1 MRHPIIAGTAA
12 LAFALA
18 ATAGQATGF
27 NVNTDT
33 CKQDYSTPYDVD
45 VTAAGLSFHRT
56 DGKPAEV
63 FLHDGELR
71 VDGKAV
77 AVSRADA
84 DALRRYEAGVRALM
98 PQIATIARE
107 GVELGFSAMT
117 TVTLSFAEG
126 DQRGSMLEKLK
137 RKQAEALREIDEGV
151 GAGHWSANR
160 MTETVAGSVSDS
172 VGELVGS
179 VTSSAVTA
187 ALSGDA
193 SKVAALQAWA
203 DSLDKAMDREMS
215 KRSKALEMKANAIC
229 PQLNDLAGLQKGWGV
244 RLDNGKSLELMTI
257 KPKGEHHDH
266 DHDEDHDHD
275 QDRKVVSF

>member
-12 LAFALA
+12 AVLALTAMA
-18 ATAGQATGF
+18 AQATEF
-27 NVNTDT
+27 NYSSDT
-33 CKQDYSTPYDVD
+33 CKRDYSTPYDVD

-63 FLHDGELR
+63 FLHDGALR
-71 VDGKAV
+71 VDGKAI
-77 AVSRADA
+77 AVSHADA

-126 DQRGSMLEKLK
+126 DQRGTMLEKLK
-137 RKQAEALREIDEGV
+137 RKQADALREIDEGV
-151 GAGHWSANR
+151 GAGHWSADR
-160 MTETVAGSVSDS
+160 MTETVSGSVSDS

-193 SKVAALQAWA
+193 SKVAALQARA
-203 DSLDKAMDREMS
+203 DSLDKAMDREMN
-215 KRSKALEMKANAIC
+215 KRSKALEAKANAIC
-229 PQLNDLAGLQKGWGV
+229 PQLNELSSLQQAWGV
-244 RLDNGKSLELMTI
+244 RLDNGKPLELMTM
-257 KPKGEHHDH
+257 KPKGEHHDD
-266 DHDEDHDHD
+266 DHDT
-275 QDRKVVSF
+275 DRGGKVVSF

>member
-12 LAFALA
+12 VAFVLA
-18 ATAGQATGF
+18 ATAGRATEINF
-27 NVNTDT
+27 STDT
-33 CKQDYSTPYDVD
+33 CKHDYSTPYDVD

-56 DGKPAEV
+56 DGVPAEV
-63 FLHDGELR
+63 FLHDGAIR

-77 AVSRADA
+77 AVSGGDA

-98 PQIATIARE
+98 PQVATIARE

-117 TVTLSFAEG
+117 TVTLSFADG
-126 DQRGSMLEKLK
+126 DQRGRMLEKLK
-137 RKQAEALREIDEGV
+137 RKQIEALREIDEGV
-151 GAGHWSANR
+151 GSGHWSANR

-193 SKVAALQAWA
+193 SKVAALQARA
-203 DSLDKAMDREMS
+203 DSLDKAMDREMN
-215 KRSKALEMKANAIC
+215 KRSKALEAKSNAIC
-229 PQLNDLAGLQKGWGV
+229 PQLNDLASLQQGWGV
-244 RLDNGKSLELMTI
+244 RLANGKPLELMTI
-257 KPKGEHHDH
+257 KPKGEHHDD
-266 DHDEDHDHD
+266 DHDSDSDHS
-275 QDRKVVSF
+275 RKVVSF

>member
-12 LAFALA
+12 LALTLA
-18 ATAGQATGF
+18 ATAGQATGLNF
-27 NVNTDT
+27 NTDS

-45 VTAAGLSFHRT
+45 VTAAGLSFHRI

-71 VDGKAV
+71 IDGKAV

-98 PQIATIARE
+98 PQIAAIARD

-117 TVTLSFAEG
+117 TVTLSFADG
-126 DQRGSMLEKLK
+126 DQRGRMLEKLK

-151 GAGHWSANR
+151 GAGHWSADR

-193 SKVAALQAWA
+193 SKVAALQARA
-203 DSLDKAMDREMS
+203 DSLDKAMDREMN
-215 KRSKALEMKANAIC
+215 KRSKALEAKANAVC
-229 PQLNDLAGLQKGWGV
+229 PQLNDLAGLQKGWSV
-244 RLDNGKSLELMTI
+244 RLVNGKPLELMTM
-257 KPKGEHHDH
+257 KPKGEHHDD
-266 DHDEDHDHD
+266 DHDDDH
-275 QDRKVVSF
+275 DRKVVSF

>member
-12 LAFALA
+12 VAFVLA
-18 ATAGQATGF
+18 ATAGRATEINF
-27 NVNTDT
+27 STDT
-33 CKQDYSTPYDVD
+33 CKHDYSTPYDVD

-56 DGKPAEV
+56 DGVPAEV
-63 FLHDGELR
+63 FLHDGAIR

-77 AVSRADA
+77 AVSGGDA

-98 PQIATIARE
+98 PQVATIARE

-117 TVTLSFAEG
+117 TVTLSFADG
-126 DQRGSMLEKLK
+126 DQRGRMLEKLK
-137 RKQAEALREIDEGV
+137 RKQIEALREIDEGV
-151 GAGHWSANR
+151 GSGHWSANR

-193 SKVAALQAWA
+193 SKVAALQARA
-203 DSLDKAMDREMS
+203 DSLDKAMDREMN
-215 KRSKALEMKANAIC
+215 KRSKALEAKSNAIC
-229 PQLNDLAGLQKGWGV
+229 PQLNDLASLQQGWGV
-244 RLDNGKSLELMTI
+244 RLANGKPLELMTI
-257 KPKGEHHDH
+257 KPKGEHHDD
-266 DHDEDHDHD
+266 DHDSDSDHN
-275 QDRKVVSF
+275 RKVVSF

>member
-12 LAFALA
+12 VAFVLA
-18 ATAGQATGF
+18 ATAGRATEINF
-27 NVNTDT
+27 STDT
-33 CKQDYSTPYDVD
+33 CKHDYSTPYDVD

-56 DGKPAEV
+56 DGVPAEV
-63 FLHDGELR
+63 FLHDGAIR

-77 AVSRADA
+77 AVSGGDA

-98 PQIATIARE
+98 PQVATIARE

-117 TVTLSFAEG
+117 TVTLSFADG
-126 DQRGSMLEKLK
+126 DQRGRMLEKLK
-137 RKQAEALREIDEGV
+137 RKQIEALREIDEGV
-151 GAGHWSANR
+151 GSGHWSANR

-193 SKVAALQAWA
+193 SKVAALQARA
-203 DSLDKAMDREMS
+203 DSLDKAMDREMN
-215 KRSKALEMKANAIC
+215 KRSKALEAKSNAIC
-229 PQLNDLAGLQKGWGV
+229 PQLNDLASLQQGWRV
-244 RLDNGKSLELMTI
+244 RLANGKPLELMTI
-257 KPKGEHHDH
+257 KPKGEHHDD
-266 DHDEDHDHD
+266 DHDSDSDHS
-275 QDRKVVSF
+275 RKVVSF

>member
-12 LAFALA
+12 VAFVLA
-18 ATAGQATGF
+18 ATAGRATEINF
-27 NVNTDT
+27 STDT
-33 CKQDYSTPYDVD
+33 CKHDYSTPYDVD

-56 DGKPAEV
+56 DGVPAEI
-63 FLHDGELR
+63 FLHDGAIR

-77 AVSRADA
+77 AVSGGDA

-98 PQIATIARE
+98 PQVATIARE

-117 TVTLSFAEG
+117 TVTLSFADG
-126 DQRGSMLEKLK
+126 DQRGRMLEKLK
-137 RKQAEALREIDEGV
+137 RKQIEALREIDEGV
-151 GAGHWSANR
+151 GSGHWSANR

-193 SKVAALQAWA
+193 SKVAALQARA
-203 DSLDKAMDREMS
+203 DSLDKAMDREMN
-215 KRSKALEMKANAIC
+215 KRSKALEAKSNAIC
-229 PQLNDLAGLQKGWGV
+229 PQLNDLASLQQGWGV
-244 RLDNGKSLELMTI
+244 RLANGKPLELMTI
-257 KPKGEHHDH
+257 KPKGEHHDD
-266 DHDEDHDHD
+266 DHDSDSDHN
-275 QDRKVVSF
+275 RKVVSF

>member
-12 LAFALA
+12 VAFALA
-18 ATAGQATGF
+18 ATAGQATEINF
-27 NVNTDT
+27 STDT
-33 CKQDYSTPYDVD
+33 CKHDYSTPYDVD

-56 DGKPAEV
+56 DGVPAEI
-63 FLHDGELR
+63 FLHDGSVR

-77 AVSRADA
+77 AVSPGDA

-98 PQIATIARE
+98 PQVATIARE

-117 TVTLSFAEG
+117 TVTLSFADG
-126 DQRGSMLEKLK
+126 DQRGRMLEKLK
-137 RKQAEALREIDEGV
+137 RKQIEALREIDEGV
-151 GAGHWSANR
+151 GSGHWSANR

-193 SKVAALQAWA
+193 SKVAALQARA
-203 DSLDKAMDREMS
+203 DSLDKAMDREMN
-215 KRSKALEMKANAIC
+215 KRSKALEAKSNAIC
-229 PQLNDLAGLQKGWGV
+229 PQLNDLASLQQGWGV
-244 RLDNGKSLELMTI
+244 RLVNGKPLELMTI
-257 KPKGEHHDH
+257 KPKGEHHDD
-266 DHDEDHDHD
+266 DHDSDSDHNK
-275 QDRKVVSF
+275 KVVSF